1 MLHTDS
7 ITFPEASTSISESQI
22 MSTLN
27 SSIED
32 LLSKISKVQEE
43 YEIGAKVLHP
53 RSLSNIEN

>member
-7 ITFPEASTSISESQI
+7 ISFSELPISITESQI
-22 MSTLN
+22 ISTLN

-43 YEIGAKVLHP
+43 YEIGNKVLHP

>member
-7 ITFPEASTSISESQI
+7 VSFPEPSASITESQI

-43 YEIGAKVLHP
+43 YEIDTRVLHP